1 MSMWRSCPE
10 LGPMRERLARKGCW
24 SVHFSCKAKLLI
36 FRTNAMKF
44 LRRAARN
51 GSLRPRAENHIRGIP
66 SEHLHHLAHQLK
78 HPLST
83 YQTSLSRI
91 ETAWHKVLPLLDKLY
106 VEVMCNVQLTQ
117 YEPMLESYEA
127 LLYRL
132 NEHIDATHEI
142 MRSLRAPIAG
152 KENRPHVE
160 FLRAT
165 KLPGFRTFHETI
177 HGGYRDQHLGVMVN
191 EMKHASAQLRAVS
204 GRTENRVI
212 VGFFVD
218 GPHPNGAIG
227 PNKKVSE
234 ALCHCIDST
243 LQADHG
249 IVVQEQLPNIAPE
262 KWAQLCLACSQ
273 ITPAFFFD
281 ECAKP
286 YPIVICPPDM
296 ASVELQ
302 FPTQR
307 RPLGHKSLEISMLIT
322 LSEQNRSFVMPYFQ
336 QQPFS

>member
-1 MSMWRSCPE
+1 
-10 LGPMRERLARKGCW
+10 
-24 SVHFSCKAKLLI
+24 
-36 FRTNAMKF
+36 MKF
-44 LRRAARN
+44 FRHAARN

-66 SEHLHHLAHQLK
+66 PEHLHHSAHELK

-106 VEVMCNVQLTQ
+106 IEVMCNVQLTQ
-117 YEPMLESYEA
+117 YEPMLEAYEA

-132 NEHIDATHEI
+132 NEHIDATHEV

-177 HGGYRDQHLGVMVN
+177 HRGYRDQHLGVMVN

-204 GRTENRVI
+204 GRTETRVI

-218 GPHPNGAIG
+218 GPHPDGAIG
-227 PNKKVSE
+227 PNKKVHAPHRHLQTAFSFSRDMLMHFWWVYQISE
-234 ALCHCIDST
+234 ALCQCIDST

-249 IVVQEQLPNIAPE
+249 IVVKEQPPTKAPE

-273 ITPAFFFD
+273 ITPAFFLD

-302 FPTQR
+302 FPTPR
-307 RPLGHKSLEISMLIT
+307 RPLGYKSMEISILFTM
-322 LSEQNRSFVMPYFQ
+322 SEQNRSIVLPYFQ
-336 QQPFS
+336 KRPFS

>member
-1 MSMWRSCPE
+1 
-10 LGPMRERLARKGCW
+10 
-24 SVHFSCKAKLLI
+24 
-36 FRTNAMKF
+36 MKF
-44 LRRAARN
+44 LRNVARN

-66 SEHLHHLAHQLK
+66 PEHLHHLAHQLK

-91 ETAWHKVLPLLDKLY
+91 ETAWLKVLPILEKLH
-106 VEVMCNVQLTQ
+106 VEVMYKVQLTQ

-132 NEHIDATHEI
+132 NEHIDATHEV
-142 MRSLRAPIAG
+142 MRSLRPPIAR

-160 FLRAT
+160 FLRET
-165 KLPGFRTFHETI
+165 KLPGFRKFEETI
-177 HGGYRDQHLGVMVN
+177 HTGYRNPHLGMMVN

-204 GRTENRVI
+204 GLTENSVI

-218 GPHPNGAIG
+218 GPHPDGSIG
-227 PNKKVSE
+227 PNKKVHVLHGHLQTAFSFSRDMLMHFWWVYQISE
-234 ALCHCIDST
+234 ALCNCIDFT

-249 IVVQEQLPNIAPE
+249 IVVKEEIPKATSE
-262 KWAQLCLACSQ
+262 KWTQLCLACSH
-273 ITPAFFFD
+273 ITPAFFQD
-281 ECAKP
+281 ECLKP

-302 FPTQR
+302 FPTTR
-307 RPLGHKSLEISMLIT
+307 RPLRHKSMDIFMQLTMTEP
-322 LSEQNRSFVMPYFQ
+322 NRSFVMPYFQ
-336 QQPFS
+336 QKSSS